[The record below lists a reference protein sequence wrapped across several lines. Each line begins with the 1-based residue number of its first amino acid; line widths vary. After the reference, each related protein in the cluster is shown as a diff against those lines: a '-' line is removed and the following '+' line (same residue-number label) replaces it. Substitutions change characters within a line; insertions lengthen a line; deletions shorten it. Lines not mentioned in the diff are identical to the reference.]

1 MFNPD
6 AGRGSALISALFIMT
21 LVAIAATAMSTRLQ
35 LDIYRTRL
43 TLSSDQLYLASQ
55 VVTFWAMDTLAK
67 EKKPFTTI
75 DKKGSLAGF
84 PIKMQTIYPGV
95 KVNGDLYD
103 MQALFN
109 INNLQDLKF
118 HPLFERLFKRAIKN
132 NDDAE
137 QTSITNAIYQWISP
151 YQAEHDD
158 YSNVYLSQTPPYMP
172 SYQAMQSI
180 SELRLVSGVSQAIY
194 QKLQPYVTVLPETT
208 AININ
213 TAPKLILRSL
223 GNGLNDQQIDELLQA
238 RSKKGVNDL
247 KIISP
252 LLQKLNIPNDQITIE
267 STYYLCIATA
277 TSEDLHLTTYTV
289 ISRTKDKKGRI
300 LIGIV
305 SESLNTM

>member
-1 MFNPD
+1 
-6 AGRGSALISALFIMT
+6 
-21 LVAIAATAMSTRLQ
+21 
-35 LDIYRTRL
+35 
-43 TLSSDQLYLASQ
+43 
-55 VVTFWAMDTLAK
+55 
-67 EKKPFTTI
+67 
-75 DKKGSLAGF
+75 
-84 PIKMQTIYPGV
+84 
-95 KVNGDLYD
+95 
-103 MQALFN
+103 
-109 INNLQDLKF
+109 
-118 HPLFERLFKRAIKN
+118 
-132 NDDAE
+132 
-137 QTSITNAIYQWISP
+137 
-151 YQAEHDD
+151 
-158 YSNVYLSQTPPYMP
+158 MP